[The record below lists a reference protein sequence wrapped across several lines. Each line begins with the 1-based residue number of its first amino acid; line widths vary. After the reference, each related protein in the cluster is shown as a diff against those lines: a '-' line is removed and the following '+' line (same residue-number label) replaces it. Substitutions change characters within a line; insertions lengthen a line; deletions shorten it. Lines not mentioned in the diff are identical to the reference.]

1 MISVTIDS
9 PSDSDI
15 GPQWDDLVLRASSNV
30 FMNPAALRAASET
43 KFADLRR
50 LLAWEEGADGRKL
63 VGVWALQLRKV
74 APFWPAVL
82 EALPYD
88 YAFVSSPVIDP
99 LHVDEVVP
107 ALFAAIETSGLPTI
121 LSLQSLDA
129 KIHPY
134 PALVNSFAA
143 SCIEPLMLSYTASP
157 SVTR

>member
-15 GPQWDDLVLRASSNV
+15 GPEWDDLVLRASSNV

-50 LLAWEEGADGRKL
+50 LLAWERRVDGRKL
-63 VGVWALQLRKV
+63 VGVWALQMRKV

-99 LHVDEVVP
+99 LYVDEVVP
-107 ALFAAIETSGLPTI
+107 ALFAAIENSGLPTI
-121 LSLQSLDA
+121 LTLQSLDA
-129 KIHPY
+129 ECPGY
-134 PALVNSFAA
+134 PAMMKAFAA
-143 SCIEPLMLSYTASP
+143 
-157 SVTR
+157 